1 MNITELSKPNNS
13 RELAEFCSIVS
24 ADRLAKSVIIMDM
37 TEIETAITDYFVIA
51 TVESEPQA
59 EAVVNRIFELCRDLD
74 INKPKAEGYE
84 YKDWIILD
92 FFDVVFHVML
102 PKVRRFYNIEKL
114 WADAKFT
121 IIENDDFK
129 ELNDD
134 ELVKFLKDNE

>member
-13 RELAEFCSIVS
+13 FELAEFCAVISN
-24 ADRLAKSVIIMDM
+24 DRLAKSVVIMDM

-59 EAVVNRIFELCRDLD
+59 EAVVNKIFELCRELD
-74 INKPKAEGYE
+74 IDKPKAEGYE

-114 WADAKFT
+114 WADAKFK
-121 IIENDDFK
+121 IIEDNKFK
-129 ELNDD
+129 ELKDD
-134 ELVKFLKDNE
+134 ELVKFLKEKE